1 MEFATNPYSE
11 KNFDEIYK
19 PAKALGLLFAREALN
34 LKSVYNTEVYINQKL
49 TQVFEND
56 ANASAFITKY
66 VTKDSDIKIIKNGEV
81 LYAYEPY
88 SPEKLLIMANDF
100 ANLIY
105 NYDYRNNNEDW
116 PALLAQYI
124 PDTGFSMNHVILTSE
139 ELNDMRKEEKL
150 QITGSFRSDIHSITK
165 GDSNIYTI
173 KVRLIIAI
181 YLTIVKI
188 AFLKIL

>member
-1 MEFATNPYSE
+1 
-11 KNFDEIYK
+11 
-19 PAKALGLLFAREALN
+19 
-34 LKSVYNTEVYINQKL
+34 
-49 TQVFEND
+49 
-56 ANASAFITKY
+56 
-66 VTKDSDIKIIKNGEV
+66 
-81 LYAYEPY
+81 
-88 SPEKLLIMANDF
+88 MANDF

-173 KVRLIIAI
+173 KGQVDYRYLSDDSEDSLSKNIMISIYIDNHSKAQIISLIEENIE
-181 YLTIVKI
+181 
-188 AFLKIL
+188 